1 MVCTTEAVGFFAQAD
16 VTLANIGES
25 MLQSNSFRDFQYD
38 LKCLGSLLRR
48 MLEPESA
55 FADSEALELRQ
66 DQECDEIAEDFLKQT
81 DSEPATALLQ
91 VSFETYVVGQS

>member
-1 MVCTTEAVGFFAQAD
+1 MVGFFAQAD

-48 MLEPESA
+48 MLEPESV
-55 FADSEALELRQ
+55 FADSEALELRR
-66 DQECDEIAEDFLKQT
+66 DQECDEIAADFLKQT
-81 DSEPATALLQ
+81 HFEAAAALLQ
-91 VSFETYVVGQS
+91 VSIEAHVVGQS